1 MTAQMVRDIAKDAWV
16 DAIEILKLIETLET
30 GNTPVAVAAINAAG
44 TDDVVQ
50 CIYRALWSR
59 LVMIVTRAYADAR
72 RPGDRH
78 AQYAFDL
85 LKNPAVRSEIEKMGD
100 CAILGEAIA
109 LWAKCRDD
117 HRRQSID
124 GFRNKQIAHWG
135 LLEKTPP
142 IINDVLAVS
151 RATASALERLAQGTG
166 VGVALTLESQR
177 VVYQDKAKRFWA
189 PHSIADA
196 SV

>member
-1 MTAQMVRDIAKDAWV
+1 MTAQMVCNIAKDAWV
-16 DAIEILKLIETLET
+16 DANEILKLIEILET

-72 RPGDRH
+72 CPGDRH

-85 LKNPAVRSEIEKMGD
+85 LEDPAVRSEIEKKGD
-100 CAILGEAIA
+100 RAILDEASK
-109 LWAKCRDD
+109 LWAKCRGD

-124 GFRNKQIAHWG
+124 RFRHKQIAHWG
-135 LLEKTPP
+135 ILKNRKP

-166 VGVALTLESQR
+166 VVSLTLKSQL
-177 VVYQDKAKRFWA
+177 VGYQDKAKRFWA
-189 PHSIADA
+189 
-196 SV
+196 

>member
-1 MTAQMVRDIAKDAWV
+1 MTAQMVCNIVKDAWV
-16 DAIEILKLIETLET
+16 DANEILKLIEILET

-72 RPGDRH
+72 CPGDRH

-85 LKNPAVRSEIEKMGD
+85 LEDPAVRSEIKKKGD
-100 CAILGEAIA
+100 RAILDEAIK
-109 LWAKCRDD
+109 LWAKCRGD

-124 GFRNKQIAHWG
+124 RFRHKQIAHWG
-135 LLEKTPP
+135 ILKNRKP

-151 RATASALERLAQGTG
+151 RATASALEGLAQGTG
-166 VGVALTLESQR
+166 VVSLTLQSQL
-177 VVYQDKAKRFWA
+177 VGYQDKAKRFWA
-189 PHSIADA
+189 YTKPL
-196 SV
+196 